1 MNFSETLT
9 ASNTKQPRQPRQRVR
24 GETLVAWLFILPS
37 LIGITVFV
45 FIPAVRGLL
54 LSFTDSDL
62 LTRANFVG
70 LENYEKLIEDRQ
82 FWSSLEITIR
92 YVLLNIPVQT
102 AIALALAVLLTRL
115 TKSNAIRGII
125 FLPYLLPMVMVT
137 MVWLTLFD
145 YEFGPING
153 MLAAL
158 GLEKIGFL
166 NQANIMS
173 SLAWINIW
181 RHVGYVTLLFFAG
194 LQTIPKELYE
204 ASLIDGANE
213 WKSFTKITLPLL
225 RPVTVF
231 VLVTSVVGSFQV
243 WDSVAVAATPSGG
256 PGGASR
262 VIFWYITNLA
272 FTRFDMGYA
281 ATVAVVLFVI
291 ILVIAML
298 QMWYFRANTSDLG

>member
-1 MNFSETLT
+1 MNLPKVLSVS
-9 ASNTKQPRQPRQRVR
+9 APKQPRQWIR
-24 GETLVAWLFILPS
+24 GETLVAWCFILPS

-45 FIPAVRGLL
+45 FIPAIRGLL
-54 LSFTDSDL
+54 LSFTNSDL
-62 LTRANFVG
+62 LTRADYVG
-70 LENYEKLIEDRQ
+70 LENYQKLIDDRQ
-82 FWSSLEITIR
+82 FWSSLGITVR
-92 YVLLNIPVQT
+92 YVLLNIPLQT
-102 AIALALAVLLTRL
+102 GIALALAMLLTRL
-115 TKSNAIRGII
+115 TKSNVIRGII

-137 MVWLTLFD
+137 MIWLTLFD

-153 MLAAL
+153 ILAAL

-166 NQANIMS
+166 NQINIIP

-181 RHVGYVTLLFFAG
+181 RHVGYVSLLFFAG

-213 WKSFTKITLPLL
+213 WQSFRKITLPLL

-243 WDSVAVAATPSGG
+243 WDSVAVATNPSGG

-281 ATVAVVLFVI
+281 ATVAVALFVI
-291 ILVIAML
+291 ILAVAMF
-298 QMWYFRANTSDLG
+298 QMWYFRADKSDLG

>member
-1 MNFSETLT
+1 L
-9 ASNTKQPRQPRQRVR
+9 R

-45 FIPAVRGLL
+45 FIPAIRGLL
-54 LSFTDSDL
+54 LSFTNSDL
-62 LTRANFVG
+62 LTRADFVG
-70 LENYEKLIEDRQ
+70 LQNYQKLIDDRQ
-82 FWSSLEITIR
+82 FWSSLSITVR
-92 YVLLNIPVQT
+92 YVLINIPLQT
-102 AIALALAVLLTRL
+102 VIAMALAVLLTRL
-115 TKSNAIRGII
+115 TRSNLIRGII

-137 MVWLTLFD
+137 MIWLTLFD
-145 YEFGPING
+145 YEFGPVNAV
-153 MLAAL
+153 LAAL
-158 GLEKIGFL
+158 GFEKIGFL
-166 NQANIMS
+166 NQANIIP

-181 RHVGYVTLLFFAG
+181 RHVGYVALLFFAG

-213 WKSFTKITLPLL
+213 WQSFTKITLPLL

-243 WDSVAVAATPSGG
+243 WDSVAVATNPSGG

-281 ATVAVVLFVI
+281 ATVAVALFLI
-291 ILVIAML
+291 ILAIAVF